1 MSGDEHGRERKLLM
15 PPFHGERMRAYGK
28 IMREV
33 TSRQA
38 EKIVVGKQFR
48 ALELT
53 TEISLEVII
62 RAVFGVEL
70 RWVDS

>member
-1 MSGDEHGRERKLLM
+1 
-15 PPFHGERMRAYGK
+15 MRAYGK